1 MPEDVILCSFCGK
14 TRAEVGTMIKGVRA
28 YICDKCAEN
37 ANKVIEEARSNTDK
51 DETTKLQP
59 PQRIKE
65 FMDRFVIGQDKA
77 KQVLAVAVFNHY
89 LRLLDRRRALQD
101 DTEIEKANVLMLGP
115 TGCGK
120 TLLAKT
126 IARYL
131 DVPFA
136 IADATTLTEAGFVG
150 DDVEDI
156 VSRLLGASGG
166 DIHRCQRGIIF
177 IDEID
182 KIGRK
187 GTSSNM
193 VRDVR
198 GEGVQQALLKLVEGS
213 KVDVP
218 QPGHRRLGG
227 GDLTSIDTTN
237 ILFICGG
244 AFPGLTEI
252 IERRVNTG
260 GLGFGSKQK
269 RTDMKENELLDH
281 VMTEDLR
288 NYGMI
293 PEFLGRLPVVV
304 TLKELEE
311 DQMVQILTEP
321 RNAYVRQYQKLF
333 EFSDVKLTF
342 PDETL
347 RAVAKKAI
355 KELRG
360 ARGLRSILEAVLMP
374 LMYRIPGEKGKW
386 SEVIVT
392 PEVVEN
398 GAEATLVP
406 MPVAEAPV
414 IPAVATG

>member
-1 MPEDVILCSFCGK
+1 MPDEVVLCSFCGK
-14 TRAEVGTMIKGVRA
+14 TRQEVATMVKGTRA
-28 YICDKCAEN
+28 FICDKCTDN
-37 ANKVIEEARSNTDK
+37 AGKVIAEYRARSDK
-51 DETTKLQP
+51 DDDASKLQP
-59 PQRIKE
+59 PPRIKE
-65 FMDRFVIGQDKA
+65 FMDRYVIGQDHA

-89 LRLLDRRRALQD
+89 LRLFDRRRALQD

-131 DVPFA
+131 NVPFA

-156 VSRLLGASGG
+156 ISRLLGASGG
-166 DIHRCQRGIIF
+166 DVMRCQRGIVF

-187 GTSSNM
+187 GTSSNT

-198 GEGVQQALLKLVEGS
+198 GEGVQQALLKLIEGS

-227 GDLTSIDTTN
+227 GELTPIDTTN

-244 AFPGLTEI
+244 AFPGLGEI
-252 IERRVNTG
+252 IGRRVNTAG
-260 GLGFGSKQK
+260 VGFGSAKK
-269 RTDMKENELLDH
+269 RTDLEESDLLDH
-281 VMTEDLR
+281 LQTEDLK

-304 TLKELEE
+304 TLKELNEA
-311 DQMVQILTEP
+311 QMVEVLTEP
-321 RNAYVRQYQKLF
+321 RNAYVKQYAKLF
-333 EFSDVKLTF
+333 EYSDVKLTF
-342 PDETL
+342 APEALT
-347 RAVAKKAI
+347 AIAHKAKS
-355 KELRG
+355 EQRG
-360 ARGLRSILEAVLMP
+360 ARGLRSILEGLLQP
-374 LMYRIPGEKGKW
+374 LMYRIPAERGQWKEI
-386 SEVIVT
+386 IVT
-392 PEVVEN
+392 PEMVR
-398 GAEATLVP
+398 GTGEAILVP
-406 MPVAEAPV
+406 VT
-414 IPAVATG
+414 PAVATG